1 MYDLVAIGNQCWFA
15 ENLRNSHYS
24 NGDSIPGELSFIEWD
39 STSEGAQ
46 VVYGEWSSYVLGGN
60 PDEVA
65 NLADYGRLY
74 NWYAVDDTRGLCP
87 NGWHV
92 PSEGDWTVITDFL
105 GGEEVAGGEMKTT
118 YGWYGGGNGTNSS
131 GFSGLPGGL
140 RAYLSLYFYGQGGL
154 GRFWSSMV
162 NGTGYAWG
170 RGLNASETALV
181 LYTNHKSS
189 GSSVRCLKDSE
200 E

>member
-1 MYDLVAIGNQCWFA
+1 
-15 ENLRNSHYS
+15 
-24 NGDSIPGELSFIEWD
+24 
-39 STSEGAQ
+39 
-46 VVYGEWSSYVLGGN
+46 VLGGN